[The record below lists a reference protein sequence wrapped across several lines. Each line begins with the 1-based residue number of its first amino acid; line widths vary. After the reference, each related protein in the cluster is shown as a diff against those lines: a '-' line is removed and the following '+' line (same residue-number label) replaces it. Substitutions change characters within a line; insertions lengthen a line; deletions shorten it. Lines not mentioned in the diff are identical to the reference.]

1 MFLSYENVPSQEC
14 QTAYEHEC
22 SIVYA
27 TSYETVYKDKCST
40 SYESECKPSYG
51 YYGGQDCQQ
60 VPKQSCVKVNVCIG
74 YEKYDKSKNGWIP
87 FRFRNKFPN
96 AFLLKLVIEFPS
108 NHVQLFTNQFQ
119 KKIVGKF
126 PNNNVIR
133 FPNKIVD
140 KCPNKSQNK
149 CQGNNASKFPKSLVK
164 VFPSKFPDRNVP
176 KSQGNLAKICLS
188 RSLARIVQKFQ
199 GNIVPQSLLKF
210 PEQFTNLF
218 IKEFVED
225 MEVTQVIMHGRLFSN
240 PILYCHIYEI

>member
-1 MFLSYENVPSQEC
+1 MYFFSYENVPSQEC

-22 SIVYA
+22 STVYS

-60 VPKQSCVKVNVCIG
+60 VPKQSCIKVNGLDDKFTYQNV
-74 YEKYDKSKNGWIP
+74 YEIA
-87 FRFRNKFPN
+87 FRFRSKFPN
-96 AFLLKLVIEFPS
+96 AFLLRLVIKFPS
-108 NHVQLFTNQFQ
+108 NHVPLYTNQFQ
-119 KKIVGKF
+119 NKIVGMF
-126 PNNNVIR
+126 PNSNVIR
-133 FPNKIVD
+133 FQNKIVD

-149 CQGNNASKFPKSLVK
+149 YQSNSASKFPKSLVK

-176 KSQGNLAKICLS
+176 KFPDNLAKMCPN
-188 RSLARIVQKFQ
+188 RFLARVVQKFQ
-199 GNIVPQSLLKF
+199 GNIVPLSPLKF

-225 MEVTQVIMHGRLFSN
+225 MEVTEVIMHGKLFSN